1 MSKLPKINKQH
12 IFIAEQDDFFLG
24 KIDEYSLDNILL
36 YSLENRKI
44 DNIDKT
50 NCFETHHFE
59 FLDTILDH
67 TYYMYNN
74 KFWNN
79 TNTLISCILHLL
91 SPRYSLFKSHEQ
103 IADYLFQFRKT
114 MGLDI
119 DEKSL
124 GKTLELT
131 KHKIK
136 RKIIQEILFR
146 DPSHPKYNID
156 VDSDFAGVIKYI
168 CLRFRIGLLIINHEK
183 EYQYIYQF
191 PDRLN
196 IVLLKKNSLYYILS
210 NINSDTNLF
219 DNKITNLI
227 VKSLNKLMC
236 PELKDIN
243 DYKVP
248 QLKEL
253 CKKLGLDQ
261 NKNKSEMYE
270 DIKKSL

>member
-1 MSKLPKINKQH
+1 MSKLPRINKQH
-12 IFIAEQDDFFLG
+12 QFKTEQDDFFLG
-24 KIDEYSLDNILL
+24 KTDDYSLDNILL

-50 NCFETHHFE
+50 NCFETHGFD
-59 FLDTILDH
+59 FLETILDN

-74 KFWNN
+74 KLWNN
-79 TNTLISCILHLL
+79 NTLLSCILHLL
-91 SPRYSLFKSHEQ
+91 SPRYSLFKSEDQ

-136 RKIIQEILFR
+136 RKVIQEILFR
-146 DPSHPKYNID
+146 HPSNQKYDMDID
-156 VDSDFAGVIKYI
+156 IDFLGVVKYI
-168 CLRFRIGLLIINHEK
+168 CLRFRIGLLIINNEK
-183 EYQYIYQF
+183 GYQYIHQF

-196 IVLLKKNSLYYILS
+196 IVLLKKSNQYFILCNVNSE
-210 NINSDTNLF
+210 TNLYS
-219 DNKITNLI
+219 NTITNILI
-227 VKSLNKLMC
+227 KSLNQFIC
-236 PELKDIN
+236 SELKDITY
-243 DYKVP
+243 YKVP
-248 QLKEL
+248 ELKEI